1 MKRQQ
6 HNFLIALALII
17 GTTTL
22 YAQKYD
28 KKYTEEFKTNSDVII
43 NVDTRHTD
51 IQVETWNKNT
61 VSIVATIEIEGAS
74 KEKMEEI
81 IKNWKF
87 KALGNKNEVE
97 IVSKTNILFA
107 GNSVVSINDD
117 ILRIADNDF
126 EFVMPEVSVGNLAI
140 LDSLHVV
147 MPDALHFPEFPMAPE
162 FESFNFDFEM
172 PEFDYEKY
180 KNDKDYMKKWQDE
193 MKKNLKIMNVKLK
206 ENTIV
211 INENSAKLKE
221 ELKAAQ
227 EARKAALK
235 ERAQQRKKAL
245 KESQEIRK
253 KVLEKHAKERRE
265 ATKIRKEVYE
275 KRRKEMAK
283 RRADIKVILADR
295 DKVKIKR
302 IIKIKAPKEAK
313 FNMNVRYGSM
323 SFPN

>member
-6 HNFLIALALII
+6 HNFLIVLALII
-17 GTTTL
+17 GTAL
-22 YAQKYD
+22 YAQKSD

-51 IQVETWNKNT
+51 IEIETWNKNT
-61 VSIVATIEIEGAS
+61 VSIEATIEIEGAS
-74 KEKMEEI
+74 PEKMNAI

-87 KALGNKNEVE
+87 KALGNKNEIE
-97 IVSKTNILFA
+97 IISKTHSLFA
-107 GNSVVSINDD
+107 GNSVVSIHDD
-117 ILRIADNDF
+117 LLRIADNDF
-126 EFVMPEVSVGNLAI
+126 DFVIPEVSVGNLAI

-147 MPDALHFPEFPMAPE
+147 MPDALHFPDLPIAPE
-162 FESFNFDFEM
+162 FETFSFEFET

-193 MKKNLKIMNVKLK
+193 MKKNLEKMNIELK
-206 ENTIV
+206 ENTI
-211 INENSAKLKE
+211 ILKENSAKRKE

-227 EARKAALK
+227 KARKEALI
-235 ERAQQRKKAL
+235 EHAQKRKKAL
-245 KESQEIRK
+245 KKSQEMRTK
-253 KVLEKHAKERRE
+253 ALEKRTKERRE
-265 ATKIRKEVYE
+265 ETKIRREVYE
-275 KRRKEMAK
+275 KRRKELAK

-295 DKVKIKR
+295 ETVKIKR
-302 IIKIKAPKEAK
+302 IIKIKAPKDAK